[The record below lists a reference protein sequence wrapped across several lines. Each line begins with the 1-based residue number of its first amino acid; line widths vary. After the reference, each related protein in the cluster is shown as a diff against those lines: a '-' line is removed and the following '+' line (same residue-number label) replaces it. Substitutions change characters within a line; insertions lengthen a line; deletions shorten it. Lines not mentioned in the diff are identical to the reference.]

1 MKSSPPSSEAPARG
15 GRAFLYVLTAGV
27 FFSALDQTV
36 VVTAIPSMVLD
47 LGIEFRNINRA
58 AWIVNGFLI
67 GYTVAL
73 PVAGRLADIHARWK
87 VFLGALALFATASV
101 AAALA
106 DNLWFLV
113 GARFLQASGGGAL
126 VPVALAQ
133 AAQDFGER
141 RRIVVFG
148 MIIAAAEMGGVLG
161 PFWGAALT
169 QAGGWRWIFIVNPP
183 VVALLALAAYRLRDQ
198 AAPIPAGL
206 DWRGAVVAVL
216 ALGLLTV
223 GISHDE
229 AMPLTQSLG
238 LAVAGLVALAAFVV
252 LERRVAAPLIDMA
265 LFRVRRFPAGAA
277 ASLLVGG
284 GLIIPMVNVPLYAAT
299 VIERDALGGGILLL
313 KMTIAIPVG
322 AAVGGWV
329 AGRLGNAPMVAAG
342 AVVAGA
348 GLLLASRWGVTVA
361 DAAMTRDLLLAGSG
375 FGLVIAPLAA
385 AVVGGAGRRNAGVG
399 ASMVTVSRLLG
410 MMVALAALTPWAL
423 RRFNEAVALLPLPI
437 GVGTETETQLAA
449 LSADYE
455 LGIRVAAAGMFAD
468 LFLLGAVLCWLA
480 VIPASLLGRRS
491 DAVSI

>member
-1 MKSSPPSSEAPARG
+1 LKSSPPSSETPARG
-15 GRAFLYVLTAGV
+15 GRAFLYILTAGV
-27 FFSALDQTV
+27 FFTALDQTV
-36 VVTAIPSMVLD
+36 VVTAIPSMVPD
-47 LGIEFRNINRA
+47 LGIEFRNIDRA

-67 GYTVAL
+67 GYAVAL
-73 PVAGRLADIHARWK
+73 PVAGRLADIYARWK
-87 VFLGALALFATASV
+87 VFLGALALFVAASV

-106 DNLWFLV
+106 ENLWFLV
-113 GARFLQASGGGAL
+113 AARFLQAAGGGAL

-133 AAQDFGER
+133 AAQDFGDR

-148 MIIAAAEMGGVLG
+148 LIIAAAEMGGVLG

-183 VVALLALAAYRLRDQ
+183 VVALLALAAYRLRDRT
-198 AAPIPAGL
+198 APAPTGL

-223 GISHDE
+223 GLSRDE
-229 AMPLTQSLG
+229 AMPLALALG
-238 LAVAGLVALAAFVV
+238 LMAAGVAAIVGFVALQ
-252 LERRVAAPLIDMA
+252 RRIAAPLIDMA
-265 LFRVRRFPAGAA
+265 LFRIRPFSAGTA
-277 ASLLVGG
+277 ASLLIGG
-284 GLIIPMVNVPLYAAT
+284 GLIIPMVNMPLYAAT

-329 AGRLGNAPMVAAG
+329 AGRLGNAPVVAVG

-348 GLLLASRWGVTVA
+348 GLLMASRWGVAVD

-385 AVVGGAGRRNAGVG
+385 AVVGGAGRAHAGVG

-410 MMVALAALTPWAL
+410 MMAALAALTPWAL
-423 RRFNEAVALLPLPI
+423 RRFNEAAARLPLPI
-437 GVGTETETQLAA
+437 GTGTETEAQMTA

-455 LGIRVAAAGMFAD
+455 FGIRVAAAGMFAD
-468 LFLLGAVLCWLA
+468 LFLLGAILCWLA
-480 VIPASLLGRRS
+480 VIPALLLGRRS
-491 DAVSI
+491 DAGSI